1 MKEKGIDKINYSKT
15 KKEKVEKHNKPKDRD
30 FGKGKKKCVICG
42 STRGHISRYGLH
54 VCRRCFR
61 EIAEE
66 LGFKKYG

>member
-1 MKEKGIDKINYSKT
+1 MRKKGVDKISYSKT
-15 KKEKVEKHNKPKDRD
+15 KKDRVLKHNDTKPRK
-30 FGKGKKKCVICG
+30 FGQSLTRCVICG

-66 LGFKKYG
+66 LGFKKYE